1 MTRLQTELLQMTIK
15 ELIERMPWAEDYL
28 SSFAI
33 DTAKFGDMKLKELET
48 TLGND
53 HFIEKGSNYSSF
65 IDGFFLFIEQ
75 VRDLQ
80 QGDGFTVQSLTI
92 LPGHDKNGEKEAFS
106 VDLKKGEITAIVGP
120 TGSGKSRLLGDI
132 ESLAQGDTPTGR
144 KILLDGQIPNDEER
158 FSTEGRFIAQLSQ
171 NMNFVMDLSVED
183 FLTMHAESRMV
194 DEVSHIVQKIYDT
207 ANILAGETFSKI
219 TPVTEL
225 SGGQSRALMIADT
238 ALLSP
243 APVVL
248 IDEIENAGV
257 DKIRSLDLLVSN
269 NKIVLIS
276 THDPLLALSAD
287 QRLIIKN
294 GGISKRL
301 KTTDDEK
308 KHLKFL
314 ENMDRKI
321 TILRDQLRMGEEV
334 ELTELST

>member
-48 TLGND
+48 TLGNH

-80 QGDGFTVQSLTI
+80 QGDEFTVQSLTI
-92 LPGHDKNGEKEAFS
+92 LPGHHKNGEKEAFS